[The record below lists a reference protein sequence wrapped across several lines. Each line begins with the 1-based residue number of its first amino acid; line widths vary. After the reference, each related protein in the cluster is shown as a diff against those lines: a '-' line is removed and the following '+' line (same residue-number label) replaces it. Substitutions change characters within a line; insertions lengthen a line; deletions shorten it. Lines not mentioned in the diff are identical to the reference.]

1 MKTYLILFLLFA
13 TNLYSQNYSQNI
25 KIGQIE
31 IFTGSGNTVQ
41 SKIVTVPERVDGKIE
56 NPYSVF
62 DFYNPYLNGSLIRWN
77 FIDPIAIAD
86 YTKISG
92 SGQYNITA
100 WDLNSKRISLYGN
113 DNNTPI
119 WEFTNVPSA
128 TWYNYLAISDTAGY
142 IAAGIYQ
149 NIYIFNRESN
159 VPIFNFDLTNLSD
172 TGTAGPLDITSDG
185 KFIVSCANRSDTSTI
200 FGFSKD
206 TNVSVWKYK
215 IPTAIQGINISGND
229 SIVIVNTYGQ
239 VWVFKTYTGQLMFQT
254 SNTAGTQTKQ
264 GISGNGNLIALINYQ
279 GFLRVFQWNGST
291 YNFLW
296 LHQELPGTY
305 YNWMTAV
312 DISYDGQYIAC
323 GTLNFI
329 SSTETDGKI
338 KLFNSSN
345 STPIWTFPG
354 LGDEVQAVAISKNS
368 KILAGGSWGDL
379 NSNHDDFEVF
389 KIPEMQ
395 PVPIFSINSPGSFF
409 DCTISNDGTSV
420 IAGGKKV
427 HARAFGNGG
436 ELYNVFIDTAGNTS
450 GIVNNNVIPLSFKL
464 YQNYPNPF
472 NNQTKIEYDIPQS
485 GFYKISVYDI
495 LGREVKILANS
506 NHKEGSY
513 SVIFDA
519 NEFASGLY
527 FYKFTSERF
536 NETKRMVLVK

>member
-1 MKTYLILFLLFA
+1 MKTYLILFLLLA
-13 TNLYSQNYSQNI
+13 ANLYSQDYSKNI
-25 KIGQIE
+25 KIGHNE

-41 SKIVTVPERVDGKIE
+41 SKIVTIPERLDGKTE
-56 NPYSVF
+56 NSYSVF
-62 DFYNPYLNGSLIRWN
+62 DFFNPYLNGSLIRWD

-92 SGQYNITA
+92 NGQYNITA

-113 DNNTPI
+113 ENSTPI
-119 WEFTNVPSA
+119 WEYTNVPSA

-142 IAAGIYQ
+142 IAAGIYT
-149 NIYIFNRESN
+149 NIYIFNRQSN
-159 VPIFNFDLTNLSD
+159 VPVFNFDLTVLSD
-172 TGTAGPLDITSDG
+172 TGTAGPLDITSNG
-185 KFIVSCANRSDTSTI
+185 KFIVACANRNDTSTI

-215 IPTAIQGINISGND
+215 IPTAIQGVNISGND
-229 SIVIVNTYGQ
+229 SLVIVNTYGQ

-329 SSTETDGKI
+329 SSSETDGKI
-338 KLFNSSN
+338 KLFNSTN
-345 STPIWTFPG
+345 SSPIWTFPG
-354 LGDEVQAVAISKNS
+354 LGDEVQSVAISKNS
-368 KILAGGSWGDL
+368 KILVGASWGDF
-379 NSNHDDFEVF
+379 NSLHDDFEVF
-389 KIPEMQ
+389 KISDMQ

-420 IAGGKKV
+420 IAGGKRV

-450 GIVNNNVIPLSFKL
+450 GIVNNNEIPLSFKL

-472 NNQTKIEYDIPQS
+472 NNQTRIEYDIPKG
-485 GFYKISVYDI
+485 GFYRIAVYDL
-495 LGREVKILANS
+495 LGREVRILNNS
-506 NHKEGSY
+506 YHKEGSY
-513 SVIFDA
+513 SVLFDA
-519 NEFASGLY
+519 DNLASGIY
-527 FYKFTSERF
+527 IYKISSANF
-536 NETKRMVLVK
+536 NDMKRMVYVK